1 MASPFD
7 KDMDSARQLE
17 ADRRICIHCDVCRS
31 WIPDVDV
38 YYHCRICSDGDFDI
52 CQECIAGGA
61 FCHDQSHELI
71 KETVKDGDFVEVLD

>member
-31 WIPDVDV
+31 RIPDVDV